1 MRPPGTRVAGERV
14 LLVGDAAGLVDPVT
28 GDGMYECFVSSR
40 LASEAIL
47 DLLAGRVSSLS
58 PYEAALDAKL
68 ALLHRS
74 SWKLKTAI
82 DRWPRASWRFVR
94 TGLFWRSIDA
104 LLQGELAHPGEQHG
118 LARVPLRALAILG
131 RS

>member
-1 MRPPGTRVAGERV
+1 VAASCAIPGFFHPVRVGPRRYI
-14 LLVGDAAGLVDPVT
+14 
-28 GDGMYECFVSSR
+28 DGGVCS
-40 LASEAIL
+40 ASNL
-47 DLLAGRVSSLS
+47 DLLAGRASSLS

-74 SWKLKTAI
+74 SWKLKAAI